1 MYKGEASMEGKMT
14 ENKDRK
20 ISCLAAFIGFAAALA
35 LDQLTKY
42 LAVLHLKDQA
52 PFVIIDGV
60 FELHYLENR
69 GAAFG
74 LMQNM
79 QFIFVIGAVLVF
91 AVVIVLYRRIPLNNR
106 FLPLRICAVLLC
118 AGAAGNMIDRLRL
131 NYVIDFFY
139 FKLIDFPIFN
149 VADCY
154 VVAACIVFV
163 LLVLFFYKDED
174 FEFLGQKKADKGR
187 QGQ

>member
-1 MYKGEASMEGKMT
+1 MEGKIT

-79 QFIFVIGAVLVF
+79 QF
-91 AVVIVLYRRIPLNNR
+91 
-106 FLPLRICAVLLC
+106 LC
-118 AGAAGNMIDRLRL
+118 SQL
-131 NYVIDFFY
+131 
-139 FKLIDFPIFN
+139 
-149 VADCY
+149 
-154 VVAACIVFV
+154 
-163 LLVLFFYKDED
+163 
-174 FEFLGQKKADKGR
+174 
-187 QGQ
+187 